1 MLPVGIALNIHTA
14 RHSRAV
20 WLLEASRIGRIMP
33 GHDRH
38 DTSRPRAR
46 MTAVLENL
54 GEGLARFGLTEFRPG
69 QQAVIETVLSRR
81 DCLCIMPTGGGKS
94 LCYQLPAVLRDGVTL
109 VVSPLI
115 ALMKDQVDSLQATGI
130 SATFINSVLT
140 LSEQRERLERMAEG
154 AFDLVYIAPERLR
167 NPRFM
172 EALRG
177 TKVELLAV
185 DEAHCISEWGHD
197 FRPDYARLGV
207 FRERLGF
214 PPTIALT
221 ATATP
226 DVRADIAKQLQ
237 LQESSVFITGFAR
250 SNLRFEVFDSSGA
263 RDKNN
268 AFLDVLGETPG
279 SGIVYASTRKKCEE
293 VVEFLQQETK
303 RKVGLYH
310 AGLAPEQRRQMQE
323 RFMSGAVD
331 TIVATNAFGMGIDK
345 AELRFVVHYNMPGTL
360 EAYYQEAGRAGR
372 DGKPSR
378 CALLFSFSDRYV
390 QEFFIDMRYPAR
402 ETVRQVY
409 SYLCSLR
416 EDPIEITL
424 QELKDRLDL
433 STGAEGVGACEQ
445 LLEKCGAIER
455 LASQQNMASVKLD
468 SDLPTMVELLPR
480 EAKTQRKVLRAL
492 EREVGERRFEWVYF
506 QPQQLL
512 AKAELDKDACAR
524 ALRELVKLADVD
536 YVPPFRGRAIRVLT
550 RGTPF
555 EKLEIDFAELDRR
568 KQAEMAKLE
577 CVISYATTR
586 GCRQLEILEYFGDPD
601 RKACGGCDYC
611 SPDGDK
617 SFTDQAAQAPAEI
630 GAGTLEAV
638 RISLSGA
645 ARTHGRI
652 GKLLLAKMLG
662 GSSAAQVKKLQ
673 LHRLST
679 FGLLDDLKQSE
690 IVQLLDSLVQARL
703 LSQHELQR
711 HRPTIQ
717 ITTQGKEVMRGA
729 QAVVNLTIP
738 AKLSKK
744 LNKRL
749 RATIGSPSESEVVPP
764 VRETPQPSED
774 AADSPSPRPTAEP
787 SVDRRENS
795 VRVDAPSGP
804 QPSHYWT
811 WRLFADR
818 YTLEDCVAIRGVD
831 EATVV
836 SHLSRSVDEGLAV
849 EPRWFLDDKQLTLVQ
864 PLADLAPSERLRA
877 IVAELP
883 DNIRYEHVALYLK
896 CVSANSQSKAS
907 ASESKT

>member
-1 MLPVGIALNIHTA
+1 
-14 RHSRAV
+14 
-20 WLLEASRIGRIMP
+20 
-33 GHDRH
+33 
-38 DTSRPRAR
+38 
-46 MTAVLENL
+46 MTAVQENL
-54 GEGLARFGLTEFRPG
+54 KEGLARFGLSEFRPG
-69 QQAVIETVLSRR
+69 QQAVIETVLSGK

-94 LCYQLPAVLRDGVTL
+94 LCYQLPAVLREGVTL

-115 ALMKDQVDSLQATGI
+115 ALMKDQVDSLRATGVP
-130 SATFINSVLT
+130 ATFINSALT
-140 LSEQRERLERMAEG
+140 LPEQRERLEQMAEG
-154 AFDLVYIAPERLR
+154 EFDLVYIAPERLR
-167 NPRFM
+167 NPRFI

-177 TKVELLAV
+177 TTVELLAV

-197 FRPDYARLGV
+197 FRPDYARLGL

-237 LQESSVFITGFAR
+237 LRESEVFITGFAR
-250 SNLRFEVFDSSGA
+250 SNLRFEVFESSGA
-263 RDKNN
+263 RDKNK
-268 AFLDVLGETPG
+268 ALLDILSETKG
-279 SGIVYASTRKKCEE
+279 AGIVYASTRKKCEE

-310 AGLAPEQRRQMQE
+310 AGLAPEQRRQVQE
-323 RFMSGAVD
+323 HFMSGKIDV
-331 TIVATNAFGMGIDK
+331 IVATNAFGMGIDK
-345 AELRFVVHYNMPGTL
+345 AELRFVVHFNMPGTL

-372 DGKPSR
+372 DGKPAR

-390 QEFFIDMRYPAR
+390 QEFFIDMRYPSR

-409 SYLCSLR
+409 SYLCSLQ

-445 LLEKCGAIER
+445 LLEKCGAIDR

-512 AKAELDKDACAR
+512 AKAELEKDAFAR
-524 ALRELVKLADVD
+524 ALRELAKLTDFD
-536 YVPPFRGRAIRVLT
+536 YVPPFRGRAIRMLMPS
-550 RGTPF
+550 TPF
-555 EKLEIDFAELDRR
+555 DKLEIDFAELERR
-568 KQAEMAKLE
+568 KQAELAKLE
-577 CVISYATTR
+577 RVISYAKTCQ
-586 GCRQLEILEYFGDPD
+586 CRQLEILDYFGDPD
-601 RKACGGCDYC
+601 RAACGSCDRC
-611 SPDGDK
+611 SPDGDTAF
-617 SFTDQAAQAPAEI
+617 SGHDTAESSEL
-630 GAGTLEAV
+630 GEGTLEAIK
-638 RISLSGA
+638 ISLSGA
-645 ARTHGRI
+645 ARTYGRV

-662 GSSAAQVKKLQ
+662 GSSAAQVKKLK

-690 IVQLLDSLVQARL
+690 VVELLDAMIRARL
-703 LSQHELQR
+703 LSQQELQK

-717 ITTQGKEVMRGA
+717 ISSQGTSVMRGE
-729 QAVVNLTIP
+729 QAIVNLAIS
-738 AKLSKK
+738 AKLAKK

-749 RATIGSPSESEVVPP
+749 RATDNTSAQSTVAPQTLEVLDTPEVTAPTTVATVQEDVSVELAQSVGTPNIVEP
-764 VRETPQPSED
+764 VD
-774 AADSPSPRPTAEP
+774 
-787 SVDRRENS
+787 
-795 VRVDAPSGP
+795 DAPMHKVRIDAPTSP
-804 QPSHYWT
+804 KPSHYWT

-818 YTLEDCVAIRGVD
+818 YTLKDCLAIRGVD
-831 EATVV
+831 EETLV
-836 SHLSRSVDEGLAV
+836 SHLSRSVDEGLDV
-849 EPRWFLDDKQLTLVQ
+849 QPRWFLTDEQLAAVE

-877 IVAELP
+877 IVADLP
-883 DNIRYEHVALYLK
+883 DNVRYEHVALYLK
-896 CVSANSQSKAS
+896 CVSGA
-907 ASESKT
+907 